1 MLTPHAHTG
10 ISLPEGFLLHL
21 SKQLPENPAVILVS
35 GVIAFAA
42 MFRLLEKL
50 DAQAKWPE
58 LFTQAPASE

>member
-1 MLTPHAHTG
+1 M
-10 ISLPEGFLLHL
+10 LHL
-21 SKQLPENPAVILVS
+21 SQWLPENTAAVLAL

-58 LFTQAPASE
+58 LFNQLRPESASRG